1 MASLLDNSMPLAPDQ
16 YDADT
21 FARILRDLEMAL
33 TKIDFPAVV
42 SGEDD
47 TNGLNWFMD

>member
-1 MASLLDNSMPLAPDQ
+1 VSVLLNHSIPLAPEQ
-16 YDADT
+16 YEPEA
-21 FARILRDLEMAL
+21 FSLILSDIERAL

-47 TNGLNWFMD
+47 TNGMNWFMS

>member
-16 YDADT
+16 YEPEI
-21 FARILRDLEMAL
+21 FVRILKDIEMAL
-33 TKIDFPAVV
+33 TKIEFPAVV

-47 TNGLNWFMD
+47 TNGMNWFMN